1 MTSSPPSTPTT
12 LAKKRSSSPHSR
24 FVGGVLAFVSA
35 FPKTVSQAQLSQTLF
50 QSHSNPISFNAPRT
64 AGFNTP
70 ISRTPSASISWE
82 AGDATWG
89 HRGSASNSKMRCSID
104 EGQPGSDDMD
114 EDERMVEDL
123 LFSPTSPSSNSGS
136 FSCAPPSS
144 SVATT
149 PSSALRQR
157 KASLSMN
164 MLPLEHAHHDLPSP
178 NTSLF
183 ATTDPFYLA
192 SLQGAHTHASPSSS
206 FFAQAGRP
214 STHSPFMGHHHMQSM
229 YTGFGHGY
237 QSVAPDVQ
245 THNMFA
251 TTAAFS
257 A

>member
-1 MTSSPPSTPTT
+1 MSISVDDLVASFNANHIGQEAIE
-12 LAKKRSSSPHSR
+12 LAA
-24 FVGGVLAFVSA
+24 L
-35 FPKTVSQAQLSQTLF
+35 QAQLSQTLF
-50 QSHSNPISFNAPRT
+50 SQPIPFNTPRT
-64 AGFNTP
+64 AGVNTP
-70 ISRTPSASISWE
+70 ISRTPASSVSWE

-89 HRGSASNSKMRCSID
+89 QRGSTSSANMRCSVD
-104 EGQPGSDDMD
+104 EGQRDSDDMD

-123 LFSPTSPSSNSGS
+123 LFSPTSPTTQSAS
-136 FSCAPPSS
+136 FSRLPPSS
-144 SVATT
+144 SAAQATSPT

-164 MLPLEHAHHDLPSP
+164 MIPLEHSHHDLPSP

-192 SLQGAHTHASPSSS
+192 SLQGAHSHAQNSSV
-206 FFAQAGRP
+206 FAQAGRP
-214 STHSPFMGHHHMQSM
+214 TTHSPFLKHHMQSM
-229 YTGFGHGY
+229 YTSFGHGY

-251 TTAAFS
+251 PTATFS